1 MIIAKVTGAV
11 VSTIKDKRLSG
22 YRLSIVQE
30 YSPEKGKVRGEPFVA
45 VDIFGSGLGSLVCVT
60 TGSPAQ
66 LVLSEGKKSSG
77 QAQPPGQAL
86 PVDAAI
92 VALIDE
98 IDFARK

>member
-11 VSTIKDKRLSG
+11 VSTIKDRRLSG
-22 YRLSIVQE
+22 YKLAIVQE
-30 YSPEKGKVRGEPFVA
+30 YSPEKKKVRGEPFVA

-66 LVLSEGKKSSG
+66 LVLSSG
-77 QAQPPGQAL
+77 EPVGTTLPQEKAL

-92 VALIDE
+92 VAIIDE
-98 IDFARK
+98 IDFARC

>member
-11 VSTIKDKRLSG
+11 VSTIKDQRLSG
-22 YRLSIVQE
+22 YKLAIVQE
-30 YSPEKGKVRGEPFVA
+30 YSQEKGKLKGEPFVA

-66 LVLSEGKKSSG
+66 SVLSGG
-77 QAQPPGQAL
+77 NHPGTTEPQFL

-92 VALIDE
+92 VAIIDE
-98 IDFARK
+98 IDYAR

>member
-11 VSTIKDKRLSG
+11 VSTMKDRRLSG
-22 YRLSIVQE
+22 YKLAIVQE
-30 YSPEKGKVRGEPFVA
+30 FSPEKGKVKGEPFVA

-66 LVLSEGKKSSG
+66 LVLSG
-77 QAQPPGQAL
+77 AADAVQPQP

-92 VALIDE
+92 VAIIDE
-98 IDFARK
+98 IDYAR

>member
-11 VSTIKDKRLSG
+11 VSTMKDRRLSG
-22 YRLSIVQE
+22 YKLAIVQE
-30 YSPEKGKVRGEPFVA
+30 FSPEKGKVKGEPFVA

-66 LVLSEGKKSSG
+66 LVLSGSG
-77 QAQPPGQAL
+77 QSDAGQPQQPL

-92 VALIDE
+92 VAIIDE
-98 IDFARK
+98 IDYAR